1 MNVITWTPR
10 AAKQLRKL
18 YAHIRAP
25 VYRAIQEL
33 VEMPGCQ
40 NVKRLMNHE
49 YGYRLR
55 VGQYRVLFDW
65 TVEIRI
71 VEIHEVRKRDER
83 TY

>member
-18 YAHIRAP
+18 DAHIRTP
-25 VYRAIQEL
+25 IYSAIQEL
-33 VEMPGCQ
+33 VEMPGCH

-71 VEIHEVRKRDER
+71 VEIQEVRKRDER

>member
-18 YAHIRAP
+18 DAHSRAP
-25 VYRAIQEL
+25 IYSAIQEL